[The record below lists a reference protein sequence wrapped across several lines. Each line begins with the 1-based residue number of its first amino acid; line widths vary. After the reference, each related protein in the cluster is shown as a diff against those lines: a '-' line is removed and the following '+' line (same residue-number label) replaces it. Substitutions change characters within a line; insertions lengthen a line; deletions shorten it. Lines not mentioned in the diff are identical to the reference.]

1 MKTNALELIIKAEND
16 YQDTVNNA
24 VTEAEKY
31 VEDLRLGQAAYAQR
45 LELEWGLFEQSENM
59 KLEGALQRDK
69 QQLEEETERAMGR
82 LKDLQSRKLDLISDR
97 LKEEVLSLHGD
108 S

>member
-1 MKTNALELIIKAEND
+1 MKTNALELIIKAESD
-16 YQDTVNNA
+16 YQDTVDNA
-24 VTEAEKY
+24 VREAEKY
-31 VEDLRLGQAAYAQR
+31 VDDLRRKQAAYAQH
-45 LELEWGLFEQSENM
+45 LELEWDLFEKAENR
-59 KLEGALQRDK
+59 KLERTLRQDK

-82 LKDLQSRKLDLISDR
+82 LKELQSRKLDLISDR